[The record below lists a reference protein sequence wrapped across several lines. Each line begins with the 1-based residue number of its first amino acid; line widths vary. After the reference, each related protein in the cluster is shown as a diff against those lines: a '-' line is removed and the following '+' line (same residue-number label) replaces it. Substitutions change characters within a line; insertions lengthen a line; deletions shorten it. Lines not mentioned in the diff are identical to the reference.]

1 VIIQHVKR
9 TGPGPMRRFSTV
21 LGAVALAV
29 AAPILSPSAAQAA
42 ALAFPQGQDVDAF
55 YQLRSGKP
63 LWFQGKQPTAAA
75 QSLIALLT
83 TANADGLD
91 PQRYG
96 VDQIAAALKH
106 ASGGGDQRSVGKAD
120 QLLSEAFTAYAR
132 DLRNYPTTNLQYVD
146 PSLRAGPPSPLRLL
160 QDAADA
166 PSLVL
171 YVANMR
177 WMNPEYLQLRHA
189 LLTGEYDGDKQR
201 DLLKINLQRAR
212 ALPVGAPRYIVV
224 NTATQR
230 LYMYEG
236 DKLADS
242 MRVVV
247 GQERPD
253 RKTPTMA
260 GYLHYASL
268 NPYWNVPPDL
278 AWDDVGQYVDKY
290 GLGYLKSKGYQVL
303 SDWGDN
309 PTVVDPTTVDW
320 HAVRDGKAEIR
331 IRQQPGIE
339 NFLGKVK
346 YTFSNPFGVYL
357 HDTPRKELLKKDI
370 RTDSGGCIRLED
382 ADRLG
387 RWLFGHELHATSDD
401 PEIKIPLASPV
412 PVYVVYMTAVPS
424 GSSIT
429 YMEDVY
435 GLDAK
440 ALAESAAGSSGAAV
454 AAR

>member
-1 VIIQHVKR
+1 MLSPAQ
-9 TGPGPMRRFSTV
+9 
-21 LGAVALAV
+21 ALA
-29 AAPILSPSAAQAA
+29 ATI
-42 ALAFPQGQDVDAF
+42 AFPQGQDVDAF
-55 YQLRSGKP
+55 YQVRSGKP
-63 LWFQGKQPTAAA
+63 LWFQGNQPTAAA
-75 QSLIALLT
+75 QSLLSLLT
-83 TANADGLD
+83 AAKADGLD
-91 PQRYG
+91 PNSYG
-96 VDQIAAALKH
+96 VDEITTALKH
-106 ASGGGDQRSVGKAD
+106 ASGKDQRSVRKAD
-120 QLLSEAFTAYAR
+120 QLLSEAFTHYAR
-132 DLRNYPTTNLQYVD
+132 DLRTFPSSDLQYLD
-146 PSLRAGPPSPLRLL
+146 PALRAGPPSPLRLL

-177 WMNPEYLQLRHA
+177 WMNPDYLKLRYA
-189 LLTGEYDGDKQR
+189 LLNHEYDGDKQR
-201 DLLKINLQRAR
+201 DLLKINLERAR
-212 ALPVGAPRYIVV
+212 ALPVGAPRYIIV
-224 NTATQR
+224 NTATQQ

-236 DKLADS
+236 DKIADS

-278 AWDDVGQYVDKY
+278 AWDDVGQYVKKY
-290 GLGYLKSKGYQVL
+290 GLSYLKSKGYEIL

-309 PTVVDPTTVDW
+309 PTVVDPSTVDW
-320 HAVRDGKAEIR
+320 DAVRDGKTEVR
-331 IRQQPGIE
+331 IRQNPGVE
-339 NFLGKVK
+339 NFLGTVK

-357 HDTPRKELLKKDI
+357 HDTPRKELLKKEV
-370 RTDSGGCIRLED
+370 RTDSGGCIRLQD

-401 PEIKIPLASPV
+401 PEIKIPLESPV
-412 PVYVVYMTAVPS
+412 PVYVVYMTAVPTGAS
-424 GSSIT
+424 VT
-429 YMEDVY
+429 YLDDIY

-440 ALAESAAGSSGAAV
+440 ALAAAGGSSASDTV